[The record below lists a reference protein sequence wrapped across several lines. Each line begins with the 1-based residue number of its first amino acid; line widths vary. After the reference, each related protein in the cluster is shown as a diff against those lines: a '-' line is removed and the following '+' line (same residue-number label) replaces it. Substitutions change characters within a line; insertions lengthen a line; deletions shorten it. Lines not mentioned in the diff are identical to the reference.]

1 MNYRLELFMRTLAIF
16 LATFFTSR
24 WYSKNRTNLSLF
36 IFAFVL
42 GIFLNFYGPLK
53 L

>member
-1 MNYRLELFMRTLAIF
+1 MNPNLELIMRSLAIF
-16 LATFFTSR
+16 LGTFFTSR
-24 WYSKNRTNLSLF
+24 WFMKNKANLSLF

-42 GIFLNFYGPLK
+42 GLVLNYYGPLS